1 MYKFI
6 EIDVSKS
13 TLQVYI
19 EIKNENIS
27 ILNTKKSIN
36 SLYLKLKK
44 YYKKEYKNLVFIY
57 EPTGPYSALLKHFC
71 AQKNILSYIVNPRQ
85 SSNFAKALDNRSK
98 SDIIDAKMLYDFR
111 VMANTEDIKVPLIDE
126 RQESLGEMLSYYKLL
141 QKQRTGFSN
150 HLEALEVKDGNT
162 FIIKKLNKEVKQL
175 KEQEKEI
182 IIQMINLIKTD
193 KLLSNK
199 FENIKSI
206 KGIGDLS
213 SIALIH
219 LFITYKDANRQ
230 ELTALIGLDAIEQTS
245 GTSINRKLRISKK
258 GSAIYR
264 NILFMPVLCAIRTN
278 PYMKAFY
285 DRLKENGKHSTVAQ
299 IAVMKKM
306 ILIAHSLYKNNKNF
320 DNTLYEKRVSWKEE
334 NMKNIA

>member
-6 EIDVSKS
+6 GIDVSKS

-36 SLYLKLKK
+36 SLYFKLKK

-57 EPTGPYSALLKHFC
+57 EPTGPYSSLLKHFC

-98 SDIIDAKMLYDFR
+98 SDIIDAKMLYNFR
-111 VMANTEDIKVPLIDE
+111 VMANSEDIKIPVIDE

-162 FIIKKLNKEVKQL
+162 LIIKKLNKQVKQL
-175 KEQEKEI
+175 FSSVK
-182 IIQMINLIKTD
+182 KT
-193 KLLSNK
+193 
-199 FENIKSI
+199 
-206 KGIGDLS
+206 
-213 SIALIH
+213 
-219 LFITYKDANRQ
+219 
-230 ELTALIGLDAIEQTS
+230 EL
-245 GTSINRKLRISKK
+245 K
-258 GSAIYR
+258 
-264 NILFMPVLCAIRTN
+264 
-278 PYMKAFY
+278 
-285 DRLKENGKHSTVAQ
+285 
-299 IAVMKKM
+299 
-306 ILIAHSLYKNNKNF
+306 
-320 DNTLYEKRVSWKEE
+320 
-334 NMKNIA
+334 